1 MRPSR
6 SQPVGHS
13 IEHHI
18 KATLA
23 DVAEEASAAQHRTE
37 AVTRL
42 LASIV
47 ETSDDAIISKD
58 INGIVTSW
66 NAGATRIFGYTA
78 DEMIGK
84 PVSVL
89 APPERA
95 NEMPKILE
103 RIRKGERIEHYQ
115 TVRRAKNG
123 QLLNISLT
131 VSPLRDADGRIIG
144 ASKVARDVTR
154 EVRFAR
160 ELAEQREHLR
170 VTLQSIG
177 DGVIATD
184 HTGAVTYLNSVAE
197 DLTRWRNPDAVGK
210 SLQDVFRIIDQDS
223 RRRLPSPAQT
233 VLHEGRIVGHSNNT
247 MLIAKDGRE
256 RTIETNAAPI
266 RNDLGAITGV
276 VIIFRDVTEHHAK
289 KRLEHQAEELRR
301 INEELSR
308 FAYIVSHDLR
318 EPLRNISIFSEL
330 VASHCQDRPHLQTAV
345 KNIVDGVHRMGGLLQ
360 ALLEFSR
367 IGGGEHTPTHPCD
380 MNEILKSALTN
391 LRTQIQETEAE
402 ITSDPL
408 PSIPGHETQL
418 LQLLQNLISNAI
430 KYRSHAPPSI
440 QIHVKPREHEF
451 LFSVRDNGI
460 GIDAK
465 HHESIFGIFKRLHN
479 KDIPGTGV
487 GLAICSKVV
496 EIHGGHLWVESKKG
510 HGSEFFFT
518 LPMAP
523 ATK

>member
-6 SQPVGHS
+6 PEPVGHS
-13 IEHHI
+13 IEHYF

-23 DVAEEASAAQHRTE
+23 DVAEGAAQHRAE

-47 ETSDDAIISKD
+47 ESSDDAIISKD
-58 INGIVTSW
+58 INGLVTSW
-66 NAGATRIFGYTA
+66 NAGAARIFGYSSE
-78 DEMIGK
+78 EMIGK

-89 APPERA
+89 APPDRA
-95 NEMPKILE
+95 DEMTKILE

-131 VSPLRDADGRIIG
+131 VSPIRDADGHIIG

-170 VTLQSIG
+170 VMLQSIG

-184 HTGAVTYLNSVAE
+184 DTGAVTYLNSVAE
-197 DLTRWRNPDAVGK
+197 DLTRWRNTEAIGK
-210 SLQDVFRIIDQDS
+210 PLQQVFRIINEES
-223 RRRLPSPAQT
+223 RHRLRSPAQA
-233 VLHEGRIVGHSNNT
+233 VLHEGRTLGLSNNT
-247 MLIAKDGRE
+247 ILIAKDGRE
-256 RTIETNAAPI
+256 RTIENNAAPI
-266 RNDLGAITGV
+266 RNDLGIITGV
-276 VIIFRDVTEHHAK
+276 VIIFRDVTEQHAK
-289 KRLEHQAEELRR
+289 KKLEHQAEELRR
-301 INEELSR
+301 VNDELSR

-330 VASHCQDRPHLQTAV
+330 VASHSQDRPHVQTAV

-360 ALLEFSR
+360 ALLDFSR
-367 IGGGEHTPTHPCD
+367 IGGGEQTPTQTCD
-380 MNEILKSALTN
+380 MNEILQAALTN

-430 KYRSHAPPSI
+430 KYRSSAPPSI
-440 QIHVKPREHEF
+440 QIHVKPHEHEF
-451 LFSVRDNGI
+451 VFSVRDNGI
-460 GIDAK
+460 GIDSK

-496 EIHGGHLWVESKKG
+496 EIHGGHLWVESQRGK
-510 HGSEFFFT
+510 GSEFFFT
-518 LPMAP
+518 LPMA
-523 ATK
+523 AQTK